1 VTTQPVHKAP
11 PPRFGEEDR
20 RLSYGTYLKIPE
32 LLELQQPISD
42 PPAHD
47 ELLFIVV
54 HQVYEL
60 WFKEILFEL
69 DGVRDALAADK
80 LRRAHHFLKRIHT
93 ILTVAIE
100 QIAVLES
107 MSPPDFLEFRNRLAP
122 ASGFQSV
129 QFREIEF
136 VSGLKDPSY
145 LERLAQDHAAQTAL
159 QRRLAEPSLWDAFCS
174 ALDARSL
181 PMPAGDEGGR
191 RETLLKIIRGRDSL
205 GEEFDLC
212 EALLGYDELL
222 SLWRQR
228 HVLMVERQ
236 IGSKTGTGGSTGA
249 SYLRTTLDKRF
260 FPELWAVR
268 SFL

>member
-1 VTTQPVHKAP
+1 
-11 PPRFGEEDR
+11 
-20 RLSYGTYLKIPE
+20 
-32 LLELQQPISD
+32 LQQTLSD

-69 DGVRDALAADK
+69 DGVRIALAEDR
-80 LRRAHHFLKRIHT
+80 LRAARHYLERVQT
-93 ILTVAIE
+93 IMKVAI
-100 QIAVLES
+100 QQVAVLES
-107 MSPPDFLEFRNRLAP
+107 MSAPDFLEFRNRLAP

-136 VSGLKDPSY
+136 VSGVKDEAY
-145 LERLAQDHAAQTAL
+145 LERLAQDADAQAAL
-159 QRRLAEPSLWDAFCS
+159 RRRLAEPTLWDAFCS
-174 ALDARSL
+174 ALERHSL
-181 PMPAGDEGGR
+181 PMPPDDELVR
-191 RETLLKIIRGRDSL
+191 RASLLQIFRGREGL

-212 EALLGYDELL
+212 EALLGYDELFA
-222 SLWRQR
+222 LWRLR
-228 HVLMVERQ
+228 HILMVERQ

-249 SYLRTTLDKRF
+249 TYLRTTIDKRF
-260 FPELWAVR
+260 FPELWTVR